1 MPSCVLSIIP
11 CALSPLTSYGGA
23 KSMTG
28 FAEPSTEEKTAAL
41 ERDFENRA
49 FIADF
54 SQSVQQL
61 ATFVSNFGM
70 LHFAVMYS
78 IVFVV
83 VGPST
88 WSCTA
93 ELAVEIS

>member
-1 MPSCVLSIIP
+1 
-11 CALSPLTSYGGA
+11 
-23 KSMTG
+23 MTG

-49 FIADF
+49 FVADF

-70 LHFAVMYS
+70 LHFARMYWTAY
-78 IVFVV
+78 VV

-93 ELAVEIS
+93 ELAVEISS